1 MNWKQL
7 EPLIEELQNKE
18 ILAMTKIEKLVDRN
32 DNLPSVPMSFHSAKN
47 LIERNEYDV
56 VVCGEVKKGKSSLLN
71 AIIGQEILPVNNEIA
86 TSQVFRIS
94 NSERE
99 SFELVFTD
107 GTRQSISK
115 QELSH
120 YGSQVDANRDGDP
133 VFKGRSL
140 EYIQVNVPI
149 AFLPKGVSLVDTP
162 GLGAL
167 YKSHEWITQN
177 YLRHASAVVFVL
189 DPESP
194 ITAQEKAFIL
204 RALDVTEDMIFVMT
218 KIDKYAPEVWDA
230 QIQRDTSLLS
240 EIYAEKG
247 CVMPQIMPVSS
258 VGLMK
263 ASTSK
268 IEQLKDISLK
278 NSRFP
283 ELKSELIKMMFKG
296 VGVNRTALALKEASD
311 QVAKMQRMTDDM
323 LRVCS
328 VDSGKEERLIVERIA
343 HQQESLRQ
351 NWGQESQRRSKVIQ
365 QISAVCQQVHEDV
378 RQLVS
383 INGPVY
389 KEYEAQ
395 IEALHSM
402 IQVEELSKTMPQ
414 SVVNDVSMQWKN
426 IATLAESKVGA
437 ILSSVSAQIGSIGT
451 KSIWTS
457 SSNVE
462 VRELSVLESLKCYL
476 SPTGIGI
483 GSALLLEAAGAFA
496 IPIAPIIAVGI
507 ALVSWLF
514 GRGKSSATEL
524 QENKK
529 IFRQKLTEL
538 MNELSGKLLKV
549 DDGTKHS
556 VVSQFTHDLNQ
567 NAQRVVQEA
576 FDRKEQEMKND
587 ISRVERQAREDLE
600 SKKRAEKEW
609 TGLKNSLDS
618 IIEEIRY
625 ISELQENIR
634 TAVA

>member
-1 MNWKQL
+1 
-7 EPLIEELQNKE
+7 
-18 ILAMTKIEKLVDRN
+18 
-32 DNLPSVPMSFHSAKN
+32 
-47 LIERNEYDV
+47 
-56 VVCGEVKKGKSSLLN
+56 
-71 AIIGQEILPVNNEIA
+71 
-86 TSQVFRIS
+86 
-94 NSERE
+94 
-99 SFELVFTD
+99 
-107 GTRQSISK
+107 
-115 QELSH
+115 
-120 YGSQVDANRDGDP
+120 
-133 VFKGRSL
+133 
-140 EYIQVNVPI
+140 
-149 AFLPKGVSLVDTP
+149 
-162 GLGAL
+162 
-167 YKSHEWITQN
+167 
-177 YLRHASAVVFVL
+177 
-189 DPESP
+189 
-194 ITAQEKAFIL
+194 
-204 RALDVTEDMIFVMT
+204 
-218 KIDKYAPEVWDA
+218 
-230 QIQRDTSLLS
+230 
-240 EIYAEKG
+240 
-247 CVMPQIMPVSS
+247 
-258 VGLMK
+258 
-263 ASTSK
+263 
-268 IEQLKDISLK
+268 
-278 NSRFP
+278 
-283 ELKSELIKMMFKG
+283 
-296 VGVNRTALALKEASD
+296 
-311 QVAKMQRMTDDM
+311 
-323 LRVCS
+323 
-328 VDSGKEERLIVERIA
+328 
-343 HQQESLRQ
+343 
-351 NWGQESQRRSKVIQ
+351 
-365 QISAVCQQVHEDV
+365 VHEDV

-402 IQVEELSKTMPQ
+402 AQVEEISKTMPQ

-576 FDRKEQEMKND
+576 FERKEQEMKND

-618 IIEEIRY
+618 IIEEIKY

>member
-1 MNWKQL
+1 
-7 EPLIEELQNKE
+7 
-18 ILAMTKIEKLVDRN
+18 MTKIEKLVDRN
-32 DNLPSVPMSFHSAKN
+32 DNLPSVPMSFHSAKT
-47 LIERNEYDV
+47 LIEKNEYNV

-94 NSERE
+94 NSEQE

-120 YGSQVDANRDGDP
+120 YGSQVDANRYGEP

-140 EYIQVNVPI
+140 EYIQANVPI

-194 ITAQEKAFIL
+194 ITAQEKTFIL

-383 INGPVY
+383 INGSVY

-402 IQVEELSKTMPQ
+402 AQVEELSKTMPQ